1 MRIQLFDTTLRDG
14 AQAEGVSLSCDDKLR
29 IAARLDEFGVDYI
42 EGGWPGSNPKDME
55 FFERAEN
62 ELPLRRARLTAFG
75 STCKRDTFPADDPQI
90 RLLLE
95 ANTPVVSLFGKSW
108 DLHVRDVLQTT
119 PEENLRMIRESVAYL
134 TSRGREVVYDAE
146 HFFDGYKKNSEYA
159 VETLRQAI
167 AGGASCIVLCDT
179 NGGSLVWEVGE
190 IVRYVRRELAA
201 VLASEV
207 ESGNGDRTNVQNG
220 LGRVTLGI
228 HAHNDSDTGVANSL
242 EAVRN
247 GCTHVQGTINGYG
260 ERCGNANLVSIIANM
275 QMKMGYELV
284 SEERLAQLT
293 DLSHYVNELANLR
306 PNTHQPFV
314 GQSAF
319 AHKGGTHVNAVLK
332 NVDSYQ
338 HVEPESLG
346 NQTRVLVSELSG
358 KDNIAIKVDEFG
370 VEGLSREKERAV
382 LQQIKE
388 LENVG
393 FEFESAE
400 ASVDLMLRRSQE
412 GYQPSFSLI
421 DYTVSVAN
429 RAGRGLSSEATIKA
443 EVGERI
449 YHEVAEGNGPVNA
462 LMLALRKAIQGHFP
476 HLDRMHLLDYKVR
489 IINSDQGTGA
499 SVRVLTTSSDGVHSW
514 TTVGA
519 STNIIEA
526 SWTAISDAVEY
537 FLINY
542 DPAADSGLPARGA
555 EIDHA
560 QPSGGGQI
568 PEGMPRVSEESRS
581 TELTGVG

>member
-1 MRIQLFDTTLRDG
+1 MKIQLFDTTLRDG

-55 FFERAEN
+55 FFERAES
-62 ELPLRRARLTAFG
+62 ELTLNHARLTAFG
-75 STCKRDTFPADDPQI
+75 STCKRDTDPAADPQI
-90 RLLLE
+90 QLLLQ

-119 PEENLRMIRESVAYL
+119 PEENLRMIRESVDYL
-134 TSRGREVVYDAE
+134 TRRGREVVYDAE
-146 HFFDGYKKNSEYA
+146 HFFDGYKKNAEYA

-190 IVRYVRRELAA
+190 IVRTVRRELSAD
-201 VLASEV
+201 LASPFEP
-207 ESGNGDRTNVQNG
+207 GNGARTGAQPG
-220 LGRVTLGI
+220 AGKVTLGI

-275 QMKMGYELV
+275 QLKMGYELV
-284 SEERLAQLT
+284 SRERLAHLT

-314 GQSAF
+314 GRSAF

-358 KDNIAIKVDEFG
+358 KDNIAIKAGEFG

-443 EVGERI
+443 EVGGRI

-499 SVRVLTTSSDGVHSW
+499 SVRVLITSSDGVHNW

-537 FLINY
+537 FLVVY
-542 DPAADSGLPARGA
+542 DPEVDNGLPARGA
-555 EIDHA
+555 DIDHA
-560 QPSGGGQI
+560 QPPASGSVPDSLQ
-568 PEGMPRVSEESRS
+568 MVSEASPS
-581 TELTGVG
+581 AELSSAG